1 MINQILVVLPLA
13 IGCAFVPA
21 DWGPPAALGAEDLH
35 AVAEANN
42 AFALDLY
49 GQLKGTEGNLFFSPY
64 SVTSALAMTYAGARG
79 QTDAEM
85 AQVLHFSLPQERLHP
100 ACAQLKQSI
109 EADQSVAGCELSV
122 ANALWAQQ
130 GLHVLDDFRQLTRT
144 HYGAG
149 LRELDFR
156 TATEQARQTINR
168 WVEQQTRDKIR
179 DLLKRGDVA
188 PDTMLVLTN
197 AIYFKG
203 LWQSQFDK
211 TQTREAPFAVEP
223 GQQVQVPMM
232 SQKGEFGLGHGD
244 GLQLLELPYVGDELT
259 MVILLP
265 RAQDG
270 LAALEESLNTANLGK
285 WLGTLREREIVV
297 SLPRFELTVRFDLT
311 DVLRAMGM
319 STAFTGRADFSGIT
333 GARDLLIDKVVHKAF
348 VSVDEEGTEAAAATG
363 VVMRKTSLPPTFR
376 ADHPFL
382 FLIRHQP
389 TGAILFVGRVI
400 DPSA

>member
-1 MINQILVVLPLA
+1 MTNRKSLVSLLIV
-13 IGCAFVPA
+13 GCASLPA
-21 DWGPPAALGAEDLH
+21 GRITPAASASDDLP

-85 AQVLHFSLPQERLHP
+85 AEVLHFSLPQERLHP
-100 ACAQLKQSI
+100 ACAELKQAV
-109 EADQSVAGCELSV
+109 EGDRSVAGCELSV

-130 GLHVLDDFRQLTRT
+130 GLHLLDEFRELTRS

-149 LRELDFR
+149 LRELDFH

-179 DLLKRGDVA
+179 DLLKRGDVL

-203 LWQSQFDK
+203 LWHQQFDK
-211 TQTREAPFAVEP
+211 AQTREAPFTVEP
-223 GQQVQVPMM
+223 GRQVRVPMM

-244 GLQLLELPYVGDELT
+244 GLQLLELPYVGDELA

-265 RAQDG
+265 AAPDG

-285 WLGTLREREIVV
+285 WLATLRERDVV
-297 SLPRFELTVRFDLT
+297 VYLPRFELTVRFDLT

-319 STAFTGRADFSGIT
+319 SAAFTGRADFSGIT
-333 GARDLLIDKVVHKAF
+333 GAKDLFISKVVHKAF

-363 VVMRKTSLPPTFR
+363 VVMRKTALPPTFR
-376 ADHPFL
+376 VDHPFL

-389 TGAILFVGRVI
+389 TGAILFVGRVT